1 VGTKIDLLGTENKG
15 EPKLRMSMAPLG
27 YEEVRKRARE
37 FINEQRL

>member
-27 YEEVRKRARE
+27 YEEVIKIIKE
-37 FINEQRL
+37 FINE